1 MKKKFYICGT
11 RPVIREIHNDYEE
24 YFSFQWETGQFKQD
38 MQYMENIYFDSP
50 AAARLYRVA
59 FVTNLLKSFYL
70 YKNIKDEQKLQ
81 IS

>member
-1 MKKKFYICGT
+1 LGT
-11 RPVIREIHNDYEE
+11 TLDQVIELRARIA
-24 YFSFQWETGQFKQD
+24 KQ
-38 MQYMENIYFDSP
+38 EFNLPLINKTP